1 VSISEELAMTFD
13 DLVDHLDRPGI
24 DSDPERDIIRCKPN
38 ISLDEALALQIGVK
52 RRRAAAG
59 DRIVGHQASFTSKS
73 VQAMFPDA
81 PVPMVGTLLASLVRD
96 SGSTVTLDADECFV
110 ESEIAV
116 LLGRDLEGPD
126 LSNTEV
132 LAAVAGFLPAIEV
145 APLRPGV
152 REGRYSWAH
161 MVAVQKAAGGYVV
174 LGQRLT
180 SPHLIDISLE
190 GALVSIDGEKRAG
203 AIGFEALGN
212 PLTVVGKVARRLHA
226 VGEKLHAGQVVI
238 TGSLPP
244 PQPINRSTRDAMVQ
258 FTTLGTV
265 SVRFAGTS

>member
-1 VSISEELAMTFD
+1 MTFE
-13 DLVDHLDRPGI
+13 DLLDHLDRPGI
-24 DSDPERDIIRCKPN
+24 DSDPDRDIIRCKPGLT
-38 ISLDEALALQIGVK
+38 LDEALALQIGVK

-59 DRIVGHQASFTSKS
+59 DRIVGHQASFTSRPM
-73 VQAMFPDA
+73 QAMFPDA

-96 SGSTVTLDADECFV
+96 NGATVTLDADQCFV

-116 LLGRDLEGPD
+116 LLDRDLEGPD
-126 LSNTEV
+126 ITNTEV

-152 REGRYSWAH
+152 REGKYSWAH
-161 MVAVQKAAGGYVV
+161 MVAVQKAVGGYVV
-174 LGQRLT
+174 LGPRLT
-180 SPHLIDISLE
+180 PPHLVDVSLE
-190 GALVSIDGEKRAG
+190 GALVSIDGERRAG

-212 PLTVVGKVARRLHA
+212 PLTVVASVARKLHA
-226 VGEKLHAGQVVI
+226 VGEKLHAGQIVI

-244 PQPINRSTRDAMVQ
+244 PQPINRSTRDAAVQ

-265 SVRFAGTS
+265 SVRFSESPRG